1 MINVAHVQ
9 PPEVNRPHCSIR
21 STSFNVKGTGSTTSL
36 DEEVKVDAS
45 GMEVSIKL
53 SLSSTDAETDDSA
66 SLSIAVIGATGL
78 LARTKI
84 FPALFA
90 LYYSGHLPEV
100 GTLDQLPFCSF
111 LTSMHLLI
119 FLSCS
124 VSIIFMSD
132 LSGA

>member
-1 MINVAHVQ
+1 MIYVAHVQ
-9 PPEVNRPHCSIR
+9 PPDVNRPHSSIR
-21 STSFNVKGTGSTTSL
+21 STSFNVEGTRNTTSL

-53 SLSSTDAETDDSA
+53 PLPLFETQSSSTDAETYDSA

-100 GTLDQLPFCSF
+100 GTLD
-111 LTSMHLLI
+111 
-119 FLSCS
+119 
-124 VSIIFMSD
+124 
-132 LSGA
+132 